1 MEAIIERCCG
11 LDVHQASVMACLLV
25 GPATGRPKR
34 EVRRFGTFLKDLLE
48 LRAWLEQNQCT
59 HVAMESTGVY
69 WRPVYA
75 VLEGGFELVVG
86 NAFHMKNVPGRKT
99 DVKDAEWIAD
109 LMRHGLIAKSFVPP
123 KEIRELRDLLRFRRR
138 LVETKANERNRTIKV
153 LEAANVKLSSVV
165 TDVFGKSGM
174 AMLEG
179 LAAGETDTDKL
190 SDLAY
195 RKMRKKRADIAASL
209 TGTLG
214 ETDRFLLKLCLH
226 RLKALDADIAAVD
239 KRAAKH
245 LKPYKKQLEALQ
257 EIPGIGETV
266 ASTIIAEAG
275 VDPSTFKSVQQF
287 AAWAGVCPGNNESAG
302 KNLSGRTRKGNPTLR
317 TALIEATMG
326 ACRAKKSYFRDKY
339 YRLKARRGHKRARM
353 AIAHKILIAVYHVL
367 FERQPYAELGAQ
379 YLDQRRAERARKQ
392 LVGRLEGLG
401 FDVIL
406 QPKITSHV
414 DENDEETA
422 D

>member
-11 LDVHQASVMACLLV
+11 LDVHQASVMACVLV

-99 DVKDAEWIAD
+99 DVKDSEWIAD

-123 KEIRELRDLLRFRRR
+123 KEIREMRDLLRFRRR
-138 LVETKANERNRTIKV
+138 LVETKANERNRTLKV

-195 RKMRKKRADIAASL
+195 RKMRKKRVDIAASL

-245 LKPYKKQLEALQ
+245 LKPYKEQLEALQ

-266 ASTIIAEAG
+266 AATIIAEAG

-287 AAWAGVCPGNNESAG
+287 AAWAGVCPGNNESAR

-367 FERQPYAELGAQ
+367 FERQPYAELGAA

-401 FDVIL
+401 FNVIL

-414 DENDEETA
+414 HENDEETA